1 MPQPSRTATPNEASG
16 QTVLVDLEPTRSAY
30 ERLMLRVATETI
42 GTDGHVISAA
52 PARDFL
58 ARIEFTS
65 RDQPDRAAV
74 MNMHTEW
81 LEAVYVLDPKLG
93 VFMMDD
99 FTDADFAA
107 DQIRVMSEVV
117 HAYLRGEGSMETRR
131 SFLFRRRPQLR
142 LDVNDREWLAR

>member
-1 MPQPSRTATPNEASG
+1 M
-16 QTVLVDLEPTRSAY
+16 DLEPTRSAY

-42 GTDGHVISAA
+42 GSDADVISGA
-52 PARDFL
+52 PAKDFL

-65 RDQPDRAAV
+65 RDQSDRAAV

-81 LEAVYVLDPKLG
+81 LEAVFVLNPNLG
-93 VFMMDD
+93 VFMLDD
-99 FTDADFAA
+99 FTDADYAA
-107 DQIRVMSEVV
+107 AQVRVMAEVV